1 MFDLF
6 TTMEESLTTMELEL
20 HHFATILKLII
31 ESVAIFIIA
40 FSILKTIPKFIRSYR
55 RKDSER
61 FYHEIRLDLG
71 LSLALS
77 LEFLLAADIVGTAV
91 TPTWESIGLL
101 GAIAG
106 IRTFLNYFLHQE
118 VKELKAEESS
128 GKDKYLKNT
137 ADNKL
142 PTSQ

>member
-1 MFDLF
+1 
-6 TTMEESLTTMELEL
+6 MEESLRTMEVEL

-31 ESVAIFIIA
+31 EAVAIFIIA
-40 FSILKTIPKFIRSYR
+40 VSILKTLPKFIRSYR
-55 RKDSER
+55 RQDSES

-91 TPTWESIGLL
+91 SPSWESIGSLA
-101 GAIAG
+101 AIAG

-128 GKDKYLKNT
+128 KKNKYLKIV
-137 ADNKL
+137 DK
-142 PTSQ
+142 